1 VKLAYDA
8 HPGGCVL
15 VTDAMPAMGRKQKTA
30 GLASSLVPTAWPPTA
45 LDRSSRPPLPT
56 PRALVRLAVPPGEG
70 FAIGEMKVD
79 VLGPEDAG
87 SANGRCG
94 KAVLT
99 GTTTLAGSVAT
110 MIDCVP
116 TCSLRTDQRT
126 GLCRVLAGTMASV
139 GCDLPLVRPVLMI
152 TACMHAGR
160 WRGEQVC
167 NLREFTGCDVVRSHT
182 CEDPDGT
189 DRQTPLDRPPRI
201 YRLIRGPT
209 LALRIGGR
217 YARSR
222 QRRRRRRAR

>member
-1 VKLAYDA
+1 MKLAYDA

-30 GLASSLVPTAWPPTA
+30 GLAPSLVPTAWPPTV

-116 TCSLRTDQRT
+116 TCLS
-126 GLCRVLAGTMASV
+126 
-139 GCDLPLVRPVLMI
+139 
-152 TACMHAGR
+152 
-160 WRGEQVC
+160 
-167 NLREFTGCDVVRSHT
+167 
-182 CEDPDGT
+182 
-189 DRQTPLDRPPRI
+189 PP
-201 YRLIRGPT
+201 
-209 LALRIGGR
+209 
-217 YARSR
+217 ARSALTNELGSAEFWLVQWPLLAAICR
-222 QRRRRRRAR
+222 